1 MLKERW
7 MKQLLTTLICILI
20 AFNLPGQ
27 DNCFQKCQENLEKS
41 GLPVPEKNL
50 QILQGLVG
58 CYAPNFTVKTI
69 KGETINLNELKGK
82 VVVINFWFEGCAPCI
97 AELPALNRLSEDYE
111 TKDVVFIAFGKDDT
125 ETINDFLKKWNF
137 NYQHVSSDYDLAVN
151 YCIIAGWPTNMVL
164 DKNGVVRQIF
174 SGGQI
179 DERANTQAY
188 DKMKP
193 TIDKYLL
200 N

>member
-1 MLKERW
+1 M
-7 MKQLLTTLICILI
+7 TCILV
-20 AFNLPGQ
+20 AVNLPGQ
-27 DNCFQKCQENLEKS
+27 DNCFKKCQENLEKS

-50 QILQGLVG
+50 HILQGLVG
-58 CYAPNFTVKTI
+58 CNAPSFTVKTI
-69 KGETINLNELKGK
+69 KGGTINLNELKGK

-111 TKDVVFIAFGKDDT
+111 TKNVVFIAFSRDDT
-125 ETINDFLKKWNF
+125 QTIKDFLNRRDF
-137 NYQHVSSDYDLAVN
+137 NYQHVSSDYDLAMD

-164 DKNGVVRQIF
+164 DKSGVVRQIF